1 MRLLTNILCLL
12 SVLSLLSCSDTP
24 SKQVSSMQ
32 KRLAVVQSGVSTL
45 YERDFDFLV
54 KEYYRIDTT
63 LARKSNI
70 SKEMDLLASYLQQSE
85 TVRVD
90 MLDEIKYSE
99 QQLSDLKYDID
110 NNKLSENDIS
120 KYLKDEEA
128 AVKRLEAQLDYFRDR
143 FSQQKKVVKNLK

>member
-1 MRLLTNILCLL
+1 
-12 SVLSLLSCSDTP
+12 
-24 SKQVSSMQ
+24 MQ

-45 YERDFDFLV
+45 YGRDFDFLV

-70 SKEMDLLASYLQQSE
+70 SKEMDLLASYLQQFE

>member
-1 MRLLTNILCLL
+1 
-12 SVLSLLSCSDTP
+12 
-24 SKQVSSMQ
+24 MQ

-70 SKEMDLLASYLQQSE
+70 LKEMDLLASYLQQFE

-143 FSQQKKVVKNLK
+143 FSQQKKAGVFEKI

>member
-1 MRLLTNILCLL
+1 
-12 SVLSLLSCSDTP
+12 
-24 SKQVSSMQ
+24 MQ

-45 YERDFDFLV
+45 YERDFDFLI

-70 SKEMDLLASYLQQSE
+70 SKEMDLLASYLQQFE

>member
-1 MRLLTNILCLL
+1 M
-12 SVLSLLSCSDTP
+12 LSLLSCSDTP

-70 SKEMDLLASYLQQSE
+70 LKEMDLLASYLQQFE